1 MSGDKR
7 VRLKEWLQSGEAR
20 LEPLTFPQRELWE
33 AAPLPVTDVSNH
45 ICATIRARGALTAM
59 GVEAALQR
67 LVDRQDVLRS
77 SFLPGKDRSV
87 QMIRSGGRPEFTFRE
102 LSAAQRE
109 PAAIEELARTV
120 FRKPFDLLQGPLYRV
135 EMFERGTDD
144 HELVFA
150 IHHAIADG
158 WTLGVFFQ
166 DLVAAYIEGMIG
178 SKNGPRPLPL
188 TYSQWGATERAFWQP
203 AELERRA
210 GFWKSALAGSRRI
223 WHPSEEPAALS
234 GDRERWV
241 SLIPPDLGRAVR
253 ELARENGATL
263 FSTLLACFQ
272 IAVSKWSGSDD
283 ILVGTP
289 VANRRQQ
296 AVRETMGSFA
306 GIVPLRG
313 RVEQGRN
320 FSDTLRA
327 VHQTTVDSFAHA
339 MPFAELVRA
348 LDEPVSPGRNPI
360 FEIRFALQNHPAPDA
375 EVPSLSLQFRLR
387 STGTARFDLGCEINE
402 DGDALEVAWLYRR
415 DLFGIAEIQKLGD
428 FYQAVLASVCRSPE
442 TRTGALLELS
452 TSNL

>member
-7 VRLKEWLQSGEAR
+7 ARLKEWLQSGEAR
-20 LEPLTFPQRELWE
+20 FEPLTFPQRELWE
-33 AAPLPVTDVSNH
+33 AAPLPITDVSNH

-59 GVEAALQR
+59 GAEAALQR
-67 LVDRQDVLRS
+67 LVDRQEVLRL

-87 QMIRSGGRPEFTFRE
+87 QMIRSTGRPEFTFRK

-109 PAAIEELARTV
+109 PAAIDELACTV
-120 FRKPFDLLQGPLYRV
+120 FRKPFELLQGPLYRV

-166 DLVAAYIEGMIG
+166 DLVAAYIEGIIG

-188 TYSQWGATERAFWQP
+188 TYSQWGAAERAFWQP
-203 AELERRA
+203 PELERCTA
-210 GFWKSALAGSRRI
+210 YWKSALAGSRRI
-223 WHPSEEPAALS
+223 WNSSEEPAALS

-241 SLIPPDLGRAVR
+241 SLISPDLGRAVR

-272 IAVSKWSGSDD
+272 IAVSKWTGAED

-313 RVEQGRN
+313 RVEQERK
-320 FSDTLRA
+320 FVDLLKI

-428 FYQAVLASVCRSPE
+428 FYQAVLASVCRSPD
-442 TRTGALLELS
+442 TRTGALLESS
-452 TSNL
+452 TSNI

>member
-7 VRLKEWLQSGEAR
+7 VRLREWLQSGEAR

-45 ICATIRARGALTAM
+45 ICATIRARGALSAE
-59 GVEAALQR
+59 GAEAALQKV
-67 LVDRQDVLRS
+67 VDRHEVFRL
-77 SFLPGKDRSV
+77 SFLPGRDQSV
-87 QMIRSGGRPEFTFRE
+87 QMIRDSGKPEFTFRE
-102 LSAAQRE
+102 LSAAQRQ
-109 PAAIEELARTV
+109 PVAIEELAREV
-120 FRKPFDLLQGPLYRV
+120 FRKPFDLLQGPLYRL
-135 EMFERGTDD
+135 EMFERGPGD

-158 WTLGVFFQ
+158 WTLGIFFQ
-166 DLVAAYIEGMIG
+166 DLVAAYLEWVMG
-178 SKNGPRPLPL
+178 SKNGRRPLPL
-188 TYSQWGATERAFWQP
+188 TYSQWGAGERAFWQP
-203 AELERRA
+203 AELERCSA
-210 GFWKSALAGSRRI
+210 YWQSALAGTRRF
-223 WHPSEEPAALS
+223 WNSPTEAAAVS
-234 GDRERWV
+234 GERERFV
-241 SLIPPDLGRAVR
+241 ALIPPALGRAVR
-253 ELARENGATL
+253 ELARGNGATL
-263 FSTLLACFQ
+263 FSILLACFQ
-272 IAVSKWSGSDD
+272 IAVSKWTGIDD

-306 GIVPLRG
+306 SIVPLRG
-313 RVEQGRN
+313 RVEQERE
-320 FSDTLRA
+320 FVDMLKT

-402 DGDALEVAWLYRR
+402 DGDALEVAWLYRH
-415 DLFGIAEIQKLGD
+415 DLFGIAEIQKLAD

-442 TRTGALLELS
+442 SRVGALLESS
-452 TSNL
+452 TGNI